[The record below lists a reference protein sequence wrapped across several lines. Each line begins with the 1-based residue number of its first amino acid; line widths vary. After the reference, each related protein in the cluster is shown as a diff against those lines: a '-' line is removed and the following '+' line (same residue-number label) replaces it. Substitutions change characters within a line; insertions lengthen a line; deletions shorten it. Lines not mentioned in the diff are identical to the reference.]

1 MNESIKKLKKI
12 LEYNVETLK
21 YLSEAKDEYQWS
33 RDMLYAIETNNL
45 KSLISFDNWKKM
57 GELGALLGTDVPI
70 NPAYPEKG
78 TIMEHNGE
86 KLSPFQKQIK
96 DIVTDVVRRVKSGE
110 IKYDDMEKEVC
121 LAMKRILRPRKD
133 LW

>member
-1 MNESIKKLKKI
+1 MNDSIIKLKKI

-21 YLSEAKDEYQWS
+21 YLPEAKDEYQWS

-45 KSLISFDNWKKM
+45 ESLISFDNWKKM
-57 GELGALLGTDVPI
+57 GEIGALLGTDVPI

-86 KLSPFQKQIK
+86 NYLRFKNKLKILLPMSS
-96 DIVTDVVRRVKSGE
+96 DVSKVVKS
-110 IKYDDMEKEVC
+110 ITMTW
-121 LAMKRILRPRKD
+121 KRKLV
-133 LW
+133 LQ

>member
-21 YLSEAKDEYQWS
+21 YLPEAKDEYQWS

-45 KSLISFDNWKKM
+45 GSLISFDNWKKM
-57 GELGALLGTDVPI
+57 GEIGALLGTDIPI
-70 NPAYPEKG
+70 NPAYPEMG
-78 TIMEHNGE
+78 TILEHNGD

-110 IKYDDMEKEVC
+110 IKYDDMEKEIG